1 MPLVTSHTA
10 ALFKTNVLALVIYHS
25 SIVVYL
31 YPTLRY
37 SYLASFPYLP
47 TLQFLIACSVHISSI
62 VPRPSLPP
70 RHMHTASN
78 QKLDGGKAWER
89 GYIVITF
96 CRQIMT
102 FQCAKNLLSKLFVLI
117 QCREKGRTNCVFSE
131 RFWLVQANTF
141 AL

>member
-1 MPLVTSHTA
+1 MEYSKLMFLLLLLYITPC
-10 ALFKTNVLALVIYHS
+10 

-37 SYLASFPYLP
+37 SYLACLP

-70 RHMHTASN
+70 RHMHTAST

-96 CRQIMT
+96 CRQIMMWT
-102 FQCAKNLLSKLFVLI
+102 FQCAKNLLSKLFVLN

-131 RFWLVQANTF
+131 RFWLVHS
-141 AL
+141 